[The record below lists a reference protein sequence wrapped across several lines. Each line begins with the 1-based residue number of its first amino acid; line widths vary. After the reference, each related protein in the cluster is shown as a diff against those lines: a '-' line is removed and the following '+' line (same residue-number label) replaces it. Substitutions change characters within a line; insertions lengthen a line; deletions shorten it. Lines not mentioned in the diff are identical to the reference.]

1 MTDEEAL
8 ALPTREWAAFLKTL
22 RSEKRKAE
30 LRRLRKNATQDAYR
44 KRLDPEG
51 QERELRWKRE
61 WWQTH
66 RTDPEFKRKRAAKAR
81 KLYRQAKLTRN

>member
-8 ALPTREWAAFLKTL
+8 ALDRREWTAFLKTL
-22 RSEKRKAE
+22 RSERRKAE

-61 WWQTH
+61 WWQAH
-66 RTDPEFKRKRAAKAR
+66 RTDDEFKKRRAAKERRRQR
-81 KLYRQAKLTRN
+81 KLREAR